1 MGVQYYE
8 SNSPFAAPYLGL
20 TGRRHYLG
28 VGLDGLRRREK
39 HFAAACSRGNCW
51 RIRPRTDG
59 HRSTCT
65 DAGGLSQ
72 RHRHAGASANSHA
85 LSYYGA
91 VSHTGL
97 DAWPARRDL
106 REGGRLLGP
115 RSRSPSVRP
124 D

>member
-1 MGVQYYE
+1 MRATVL
-8 SNSPFAAPYLGL
+8 SPRHISVLLAAVTILGL
-20 TGRRHYLG
+20 VLMACGDGRNTSPPP
-28 VGLDGLRRREK
+28 
-39 HFAAACSRGNCW
+39 AAEATAGASGPGPTA
-51 RIRPRTDG
+51 IG
-59 HRSTCT
+59 STCT

-91 VSHTGL
+91 VSRTGL